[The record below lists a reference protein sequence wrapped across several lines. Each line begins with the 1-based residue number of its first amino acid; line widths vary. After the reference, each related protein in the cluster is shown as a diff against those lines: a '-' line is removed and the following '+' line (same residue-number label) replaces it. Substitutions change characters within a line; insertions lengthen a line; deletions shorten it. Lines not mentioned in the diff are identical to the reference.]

1 MGSFILQNKDKLI
14 PKINK
19 TGLKLKIN
27 QIKEE
32 GEDMCNLNLKGIW
45 IPIEILTDKKL
56 SDKEK
61 TIYAII
67 IYLSKE
73 KNYCYCTNKTISE
86 LLNITVTQVSRLVNS
101 LKDKNYI
108 NVKFIYK
115 ENSKQV
121 EMRKL
126 IPIQKYEDTY
136 IQKVQYPPY
145 KNVNTSIDENV
156 KDNKYNNKNINKY
169 NNTNQNYKKST
180 ANFEERDY
188 TGFDFTTLYANA
200 SAFS

>member
-1 MGSFILQNKDKLI
+1 MQNS
-14 PKINK
+14 
-19 TGLKLKIN
+19 
-27 QIKEE
+27 
-32 GEDMCNLNLKGIW
+32 NLKGIW

-67 IYLSKE
+67 IYLSRE
-73 KNYCYCTNKTISE
+73 NNYCYCTNKTISE

-101 LKDKNYI
+101 LKNKNYI
-108 NVKFIYK
+108 DIELIYK
-115 ENSKQV
+115 ENSNQV

-126 IPIQKYEDTY
+126 VPIQKLRDTY
-136 IQKVQYPPY
+136 LQKVQYPPH
-145 KNVNTSIDENV
+145 KNVNTPIDENV

-169 NNTNQNYKKST
+169 NSTKQNYKKSK

-188 TGFDFTTLYANA
+188 TGYDFTNLYANA
-200 SAFS
+200 DIIA